1 MDKTNT
7 NTNTN
12 PVLAGQKN
20 KPLWWHSLESS
31 VLNVG
36 AIVDGV
42 VIERTPKALY
52 VDLGKHG
59 AGIVWGIEFNA
70 AAGEI
75 DKLKTGD
82 PVRAKISSLENALGL
97 VDLSLRDVSR
107 EAGWQWVKN
116 AMNKSESVLGKV
128 LSANRGGLI
137 MTANNMQGFL
147 PTSQMNEDHF
157 PKVDDGNK
165 EKILEALE
173 KLVGSEIKVRVLDFN
188 GRDGKVIF
196 SEKKTEEKVPNEA
209 LGKYK
214 IDDTI
219 EINITKLA
227 EFGAYAELTE
237 NPEIKGFIS
246 LADIDWKLI
255 EKPEDIIKVDEK
267 HQAKIVAFK
276 DGEIKLSLKAL
287 KKDPWLEKAENYKE
301 GATISGEVYK
311 FMPFGAL
318 IKLDAEIYGFIHSS
332 EFGGLEKM
340 KEALELKKTY
350 EFTIESVKMKEKR
363 INLKFNSV
371 KE

>member
-1 MDKTNT
+1 MDKTT
-7 NTNTN
+7 TNTN
-12 PVLAGQKN
+12 PALAGQKN

-31 VLNVG
+31 VLNTG
-36 AIVDGV
+36 AIIDGV

-59 AGIVWGIEFNA
+59 TGIVWGVEFSA
-70 AAGEI
+70 AIGEI
-75 DKLKTGD
+75 DKLKAGD
-82 PVRAKISSLENALGL
+82 PVRAKISNLENALGL
-97 VDLSLRDVSR
+97 VDLSLKDISR
-107 EAGWQWVKN
+107 EASWQWAKT
-116 AMNKSESVLGKV
+116 AMNKSESITGKV

-137 MTANNMQGFL
+137 ITANNMQGFL
-147 PTSQMNEDHF
+147 PTSQMTEEHF
-157 PKVDDGNK
+157 PKVEDGNK
-165 EKILEALE
+165 DKILESLE

-196 SEKKTEEKVPNEA
+196 SEKKLEEKVSNAVLE
-209 LGKYK
+209 KYK
-214 IDDTI
+214 IDDVVGVI
-219 EINITKLA
+219 ITKLA
-227 EFGAYAELTE
+227 EFGAYADFTQD
-237 NPEIKGFIS
+237 PEAKGFIS

-255 EKPEDIIKVDEK
+255 EKPEDIIKTGEK

-301 GATISGEVYK
+301 GGIVSGEVYK

-340 KEALELKKTY
+340 RESLELKKTY
-350 EFTIESVKMKEKR
+350 EFSIESVKMKEKR
-363 INLKFNSV
+363 INLKFHPV
-371 KE
+371 K